1 MSPKP
6 EVLSGKW
13 MPPAVTPQPQRLR
26 HLPIQLGF
34 QYACSM
40 NTSFESAA
48 TTQEAAKPNI
58 LAIFGDDT
66 QLLKV

>member
-1 MSPKP
+1 
-6 EVLSGKW
+6 
-13 MPPAVTPQPQRLR
+13 
-26 HLPIQLGF
+26 
-34 QYACSM
+34 M

-66 QLLKV
+66 QLLKVQTHD